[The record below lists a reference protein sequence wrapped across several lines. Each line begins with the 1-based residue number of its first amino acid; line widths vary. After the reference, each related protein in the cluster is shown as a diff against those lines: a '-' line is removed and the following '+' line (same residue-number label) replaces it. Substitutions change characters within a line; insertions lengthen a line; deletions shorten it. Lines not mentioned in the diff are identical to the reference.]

1 MELRQYQKEIAQK
14 ANDILLKLKIVYLC
28 CEVRTGKTLMALETA
43 KLFGANKVL
52 FFWAASSKASKDF
65 TPGARARAYTHY
77 DTFVLRRPDTGI
89 RSRTHT
95 STPAQQHTRAPKI
108 RVSYT

>member
-43 KLFGANKVL
+43 KLFDKVERNKWTKKRFKGNITYYLKSEVL
-52 FFWAASSKASKDF
+52 
-65 TPGARARAYTHY
+65 
-77 DTFVLRRPDTGI
+77 
-89 RSRTHT
+89 
-95 STPAQQHTRAPKI
+95 
-108 RVSYT
+108 